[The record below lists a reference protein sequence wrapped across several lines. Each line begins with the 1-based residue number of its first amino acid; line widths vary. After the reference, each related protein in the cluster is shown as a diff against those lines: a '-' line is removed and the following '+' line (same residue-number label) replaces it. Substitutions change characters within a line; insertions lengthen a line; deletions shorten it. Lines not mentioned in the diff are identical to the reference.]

1 MLAAAGVLDLSMG
14 GPGVM
19 IYHPKV
25 RNFDEWRP
33 LENPGPAA
41 WRRMIYLAKMR
52 GTDDG
57 MFKVFDLPDCGQVR
71 DKRGDSTTPLQALN
85 LMNGLFTV
93 RMAEKLAARLHREAG
108 DEPGI
113 QIDRLFEILFSRPPT
128 PAERQAC
135 LDTLR
140 SEGLETVCIAAL
152 NSNEFLF
159 RP

>member
-1 MLAAAGVLDLSMG
+1 
-14 GPGVM
+14 M

-85 LMNGLFTV
+85 LMNGPFTAQ
-93 RMAEKLAARLHREAG
+93 MADKLAHRLQHEAG
-108 DEPGI
+108 GEPAA
-113 QIDRLFEILFSRPPT
+113 QIDRLFAILFSRPPT

>member
-1 MLAAAGVLDLSMG
+1 MT
-14 GPGVM
+14 
-19 IYHPKV
+19 YHPKV
-25 RNFDEWRP
+25 RQFDEWRP
-33 LENPGPAA
+33 LEDPGPAA

-71 DKRGDSTTPLQALN
+71 DKRGESTTPLQALN
-85 LMNGLFTV
+85 LMNGPFTV
-93 RMAEKLAARLHREAG
+93 RMAEKLATRLRLEAG
-108 DEPGI
+108 DEPSA
-113 QIDRLFEILFSRPPT
+113 QIDRLFAIIFSRPPT

-140 SEGLETVCIAAL
+140 SEGLETVCIAAF

>member
-1 MLAAAGVLDLSMG
+1 MT
-14 GPGVM
+14 
-19 IYHPKV
+19 YHPKV
-25 RNFDEWRP
+25 RQFDEWRP
-33 LENPGPAA
+33 LEDPGPAA

-71 DKRGDSTTPLQALN
+71 DKRGESTTPLQALN
-85 LMNGLFTV
+85 LMNGPFTV
-93 RMAEKLAARLHREAG
+93 RMAEKLATRLRHEAG
-108 DEPGI
+108 DEPSG
-113 QIDRLFEILFSRPPT
+113 QIDRLFAILFSRPPT

-135 LDTLR
+135 LDTIR
-140 SEGLETVCIAAL
+140 TDGLETVCRAAF